1 MVSKSER
8 RRRLARERWERQQA
22 RRVAHQHRATRR
34 RKVLLVT
41 TAAAVVVG
49 GLVWAIAWVRGG
61 ADDVTALP
69 QDAPAAEETPGVAD
83 GTCSWTETGSPAV
96 EGVGL
101 PPPEPIAP
109 DQASQAQVT
118 LDGSPVTV
126 ALEPEAAPCAVS
138 SLAHL
143 AQAGYFDGTECHR
156 LTTSAT
162 LGVLQCGDPTGTGS
176 GGPGYQFADENLDG
190 ATYAA
195 GTVAMAN
202 AGPGTNGSQ
211 FFLVHADS
219 ELPPSYTVLGTITEG
234 LDVVTGIAERGT
246 GDGGEDGA
254 PSQPV
259 TIDDLVVTG
268 A

>member
-1 MVSKSER
+1 MVTRSER
-8 RRRLARERWERQQA
+8 RRRLARERWERQQTKRAAQQRRAA
-22 RRVAHQHRATRR
+22 RRRL
-34 RKVLLVT
+34 VLLVGT
-41 TAAAVVVG
+41 TALVVVG
-49 GLVWAIAWVRGG
+49 GLVWAVAWVRGG
-61 ADDVTALP
+61 DDEVTALT
-69 QDAPAAEETPGVAD
+69 DDTPAAEETAGSTN
-83 GTCSWTETGSPAV
+83 GTCAWTETGSSAV

-101 PPPEPIAP
+101 PPTEPIAA
-109 DQASQAQVT
+109 DQATQARIS
-118 LDGSPVTV
+118 LDSSPVTI
-126 ALEPEAAPCAVS
+126 ALEAQAAPCAVT

-143 AQAGYFDGTECHR
+143 AGVGYFDGTSCHR
-156 LTTSAT
+156 LTTTAS
-162 LGVLQCGDPTGTGS
+162 LRVLQCGDPTGTGS

-234 LDVVTGIAERGT
+234 LDVVTEIADRGT
-246 GDGGEDGA
+246 ADGGEDGA
-254 PSQPV
+254 PAQPV

>member
-1 MVSKSER
+1 MG
-8 RRRLARERWERQQA
+8 
-22 RRVAHQHRATRR
+22 
-34 RKVLLVT
+34 T
-41 TAAAVVVG
+41 TAVVVVG
-49 GLVWAIAWVRGG
+49 GLVWAVLLVRG
-61 ADDVTALP
+61 ADDVTATP
-69 QDAPAAEETPGVAD
+69 EATPTAEETAVAAD
-83 GTCSWTETGSPAV
+83 GTCTWSEAGSPAV

-101 PPPEPIAP
+101 PPTEPIPP
-109 DQASQAQVT
+109 DRAGVARLTV
-118 LDGSPVTV
+118 DGAPVTI
-126 ALEPEAAPCAVS
+126 ALEPEAAPCAVT

-143 AQAGYFDGTECHR
+143 AQAGYFDGTQCHR

-162 LGVLQCGDPTGTGS
+162 LRVLQCGDPTGTGS

-190 ATYAA
+190 ATYPA

-211 FFLVHADS
+211 FFLVYADS

-246 GDGGEDGA
+246 GDGGADGA
-254 PSQPV
+254 PAEPV